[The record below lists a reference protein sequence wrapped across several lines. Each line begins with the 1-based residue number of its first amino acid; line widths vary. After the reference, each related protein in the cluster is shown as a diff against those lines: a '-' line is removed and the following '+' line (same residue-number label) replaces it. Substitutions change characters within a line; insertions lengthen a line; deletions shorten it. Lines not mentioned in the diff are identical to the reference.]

1 MTRFFI
7 AALIVAVEF
16 SSATAIPKYNEGM
29 VVVKG
34 VQFLQDR
41 EDSSAYYY
49 IPQFPR
55 LSKNDNGSYELLCL
69 KYVGQGGSE
78 TNGGI
83 FHALIEFS
91 LPQELL
97 DILETSLKEKTGN
110 AKAFIAGPVPLSQT
124 MKEGENNSPAGFQVV
139 SSILTNTAGT
149 NAFTRKM
156 VASGH
161 APLLPG
167 SKAAISALLSQE
179 GATLLF
185 ESLQGPTSDVSV
197 TISGYYEA
205 AVKAYNAVATASCST
220 MYEHYSRLTHVA
232 EGFTRDE
239 LRKVTDQLRQNQLLK
254 VDVFDRSAG
263 LGIDTKDM
271 QAILSTVT
279 DKLIELMFDAKEG
292 WSQTPPTEVA
302 VEMNQIKG
310 RQERGWF
317 SSVFG
322 GAQNTPYFSDNQ
334 FVLKKRTDIRVHNFY
349 LNLSKSTTIKV
360 PVYTSGNLGGLYD
373 TLSTGADSLKYF
385 RLVNL
390 NDGSFEKRDIIFQVD
405 GEFADSFKDILNF
418 VTVSFRKVYGGNH
431 NDVTGDK
438 TFKRGDLEKGGDIQS
453 ISYPRLNI
461 FSSDWLDYEYRVSW
475 SLRGENLVVRD
486 PPNESQWKKSKA
498 SAVSLIPPFK
508 RRTVEVDA
516 DRALFKEAKKV
527 SATVRFAVQVAGK
540 PVQQRSI
547 TLRANDA
554 TSTAKVTLY
563 HDPDT
568 PVAYE
573 VVWYDSNGNKKSLGL
588 SVLTTDNYLLLV
600 PPSN

>member
-97 DILETSLKEKTGN
+97 DILEALLKEKTGN
-110 AKAFIAGPVPLSQT
+110 PRAFIAGPVPLSQT
-124 MKEGENNSPAGFQVV
+124 MKEGENNSPASFQVV
-139 SSILTNTAGT
+139 SSILTSTAGT
-149 NAFTRKM
+149 NPFTRKI

-167 SKAAISALLSQE
+167 SKAAISALLNQD

-185 ESLQGPTSDVSV
+185 ESLKGPTSDVSV

-205 AVKAYNAVATASCST
+205 VVKAYNAVVTASCST
-220 MYEHYSRLTHVA
+220 MYDHYSRLTHVA

-239 LRKVTDQLRQNQLLK
+239 LRMVTDQLQQNQLLK

-334 FVLKKRTDIRVHNFY
+334 FVLKKRSDIRIRNFY

-373 TLSTGADSLKYF
+373 SLSTGADSLKYF
-385 RLVNL
+385 RLINL
-390 NDGSFEKRDIIFQVD
+390 DDPDFQKRDVMFQVD
-405 GEFADSFKDILNF
+405 GEYADSFKDILNF

-431 NDVTGDK
+431 NDVTQDK
-438 TFKRGDLEKGGDIQS
+438 TFKRGEIEKGGDIQS
-453 ISYPRLNI
+453 ISYPRLGVR
-461 FSSDWLDYEYRVSW
+461 SSDWLDFEYRVNW
-475 SLRGENLVVRD
+475 SLRGENLVVKD
-486 PPNESQWKKSKA
+486 PPNENQWKRSKA

-508 RRTVEVDA
+508 KRAVEVDA
-516 DRALFKEAKKV
+516 DRMLFKEARKV
-527 SATVRFAVQVAGK
+527 SATVRFVVMVAGRA
-540 PVQQRSI
+540 QEQRSL

-568 PVAYE
+568 PVGYE
-573 VVWYDSNGNKKSLGL
+573 VAWYDSNGNKKSLGL
-588 SVLTTDNYLLLV
+588 NVLTTDDYLLLV